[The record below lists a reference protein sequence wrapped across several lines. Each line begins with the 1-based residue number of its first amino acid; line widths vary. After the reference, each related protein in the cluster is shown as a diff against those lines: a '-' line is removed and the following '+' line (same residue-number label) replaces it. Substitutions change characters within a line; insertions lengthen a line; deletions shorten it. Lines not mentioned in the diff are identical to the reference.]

1 MAIQMA
7 SGWGSPVIATGRT
20 ASRRDICLANG
31 AALAVN
37 TADEDFVEAVMDF
50 TAGKGADVAL
60 DMAGGPYLK
69 RNLACMVSGGRLCY
83 VAADGGR
90 DLNLDVFDISL
101 RSISITGVN
110 LRHRKVAEKG
120 RIADILRAR
129 IWPQIEQGRIR
140 PVVVTVRPLA
150 EAVDAHALL
159 AAGQVAG
166 KVVLQVR

>member
-1 MAIQMA
+1 
-7 SGWGSPVIATGRT
+7 
-20 ASRRDICLANG
+20 
-31 AALAVN
+31 
-37 TADEDFVEAVMDF
+37 
-50 TAGKGADVAL
+50 
-60 DMAGGPYLK
+60 
-69 RNLACMVSGGRLCY
+69 MVSGGRLCY

-140 PVVVTVRPLA
+140 PVVGTVRPLA

-159 AAGQVAG
+159 AAG
-166 KVVLQVR
+166 